1 MKTAA
6 TEMFGLDIP
15 VFAFSHCRDVVVE
28 TSRSGGMGVLGCTY
42 HSPDQLRRE
51 LDWIERH
58 VEGRPYGIDVLLPA
72 AYARIETPR
81 ITLGDIPKE
90 QSEYLRHYLDEAGI
104 PRLPEGQADELIMTE
119 VSRLNMTREQAAAL
133 VDVALEYPIKLIVNA
148 LGAPPVEMV
157 ERMHKAGVKVGGMVG
172 KVEHA
177 RRHVAAGVD
186 ILVAQGME
194 AGGHTGDITSMI
206 LWPQVVDAVAP
217 VPVLAAGG
225 IGNGRQMA
233 AALALGAE
241 GVWCGSIWLGTRE
254 SDLTSDMKQ
263 RLFEAGSENAIQ
275 SKARTGKKCRL
286 LDSKLIQA
294 WNRKGAPETLPL
306 PLQTAT
312 VLESYLRV
320 ERARAH
326 EWLSCPVGQVV
337 GQMQHEMT
345 VKQVIFE
352 LLSEFADAS
361 ERMAGIVDG

>member
-6 TEMFGLDIP
+6 TEMFGIAVP
-15 VFAFSHCRDVVVE
+15 IFAFSHCRDVVVE

-58 VEGRPYGIDVLLPA
+58 VEGNPYGIDVLLPA
-72 AYARIETPR
+72 AHAKIETPR
-81 ITLGDIPKE
+81 ITVADIPRE
-90 QSEYLRHYLDEAGI
+90 QSDYLRRYLDRAGI
-104 PRLPEGQADELIMTE
+104 PRLPDGQADELIEAE

-133 VDVALEYPIKLIVNA
+133 IDVALEYPIELVVNA
-148 LGAPPVEMV
+148 LGAPPTEMV
-157 ERMHKAGVKVGGMVG
+157 DRLHSHGVKVGGMVG

-194 AGGHTGDITSMI
+194 AGGHTGDLTSMI
-206 LWPQVVDAVAP
+206 LWPQVVDAAAP

-241 GVWCGSIWLGTRE
+241 GVWCGSIWLGTTE
-254 SDLTSDMKQ
+254 SDLAPDIKQ
-263 RLFEAGSENAIQ
+263 RLFAAKAEHAIQ
-275 SKARTGKKCRL
+275 SKARTGKQCRL

-294 WNRKGAPETLPL
+294 WNQDGAPPTLPL

-345 VKQVIFE
+345 VRQVVFE
-352 LLSEFADAS
+352 LLSEFADATG
-361 ERMAGIVDG
+361 RMAEIVGD

>member
-1 MKTAA
+1 MRTSA
-6 TEMFGLDIP
+6 TDMFGIDVPI
-15 VFAFSHCRDVVVE
+15 FAFSHCRDVVAE

-58 VEGRPYGIDVLLPA
+58 VEGKPYGIDVLLPA
-72 AYARIETPR
+72 AHAKIETPR
-81 ITLGDIPKE
+81 ITTADIPKE
-90 QSEYLRHYLDEAGI
+90 QSEYLRHYLDKAGI
-104 PRLPEGQADELIMTE
+104 PRLPEGQADDLISAE

-133 VDVALEYPIKLIVNA
+133 IDVALEYPVKLVVNA

-157 ERMHKAGVKVGGMVG
+157 ERLHKANVKVGGVIG

-177 RRHVAAGVD
+177 RRHLAAGVD
-186 ILVAQGME
+186 ILIAQGME

-233 AALALGAE
+233 AALSLGAE
-241 GVWCGSIWLGTRE
+241 GIWCGSIWLGTTE
-254 SDLTSDMKQ
+254 SDLTPDMKQ
-263 RLFEAGSENAIQ
+263 RLFAAASENAIQ
-275 SKARTGKKCRL
+275 SKARTGKQCRL
-286 LDSKLIQA
+286 LDSNLIQA
-294 WNRKGAPETLPL
+294 WNQEGAPPTLPL

-352 LLSEFADAS
+352 LLSEFADATD
-361 ERMAGIVDG
+361 RMATIVGD